1 MLAYSGK
8 ISVNDNQ
15 SNYNFLLSGLILPFF
30 MNILMIRCETCLQ
43 NNITA
48 TSLNQVNALFNRC

>member
-15 SNYNFLLSGLILPFF
+15 SNYILGQQVIHSLFIQILIASE
-30 MNILMIRCETCLQ
+30 ETSVK
-43 NNITA
+43 NSIG
-48 TSLNQVNALFNRC
+48 R